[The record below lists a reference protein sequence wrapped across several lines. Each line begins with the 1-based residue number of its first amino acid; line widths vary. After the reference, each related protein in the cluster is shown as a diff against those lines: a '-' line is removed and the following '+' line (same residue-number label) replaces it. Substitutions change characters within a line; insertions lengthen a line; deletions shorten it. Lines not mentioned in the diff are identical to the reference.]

1 MTAEATQTMGFQT
14 EAKRLLQL
22 MIHSL
27 YSNREIFLREL
38 ISNASDAIDKHRF
51 AVISD
56 PALAGLEAEYRIR
69 VAADAEAKTITIDD
83 NGIGMTREEVIDN
96 LVGADPFKNRRT
108 IVQSMTQDVYGA
120 IFKIA
125 HFTVEPD
132 FVFNTH
138 FV

>member
-27 YSNREIFLREL
+27 YSNREIFLSEL
-38 ISNASDAIDKHRF
+38 ISNSSDAIDKHRF

-56 PALAGLEAEYRIR
+56 PELAGLTAEYRIR
-69 VAADAEAKTITIDD
+69 VATDAEAKTITIDD

-96 LVGADPFKNRRT
+96 LGTIAKSGTAAFMGDNLDNVQGLYVCKNILHT
-108 IVQSMTQDVYGA
+108 K
-120 IFKIA
+120 IFTYCRL
-125 HFTVEPD
+125 HG
-132 FVFNTH
+132 
-138 FV
+138 